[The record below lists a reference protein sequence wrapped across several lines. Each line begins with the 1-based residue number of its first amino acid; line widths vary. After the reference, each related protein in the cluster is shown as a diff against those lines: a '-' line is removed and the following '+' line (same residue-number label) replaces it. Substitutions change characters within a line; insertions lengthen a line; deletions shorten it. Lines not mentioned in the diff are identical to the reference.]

1 VKASHSLVT
10 GIISTTQKGAG
21 FVDLPE
27 KSGSKRSRAEI
38 REDSIY
44 IDVGKLKTAL
54 NGDTVEVKVKV
65 AVRDGEKKR
74 EGEVVSIIERARK
87 NYVAVIKFE
96 KNQCLALAD
105 DRKMYTNI
113 LLSRDEAKK
122 VKEDDKVYLSL
133 LPWTDP
139 NKLPEG
145 KVIRVLGKKGVNDVE
160 MESIVLESGF
170 EVGFPEAVEK
180 EAESIGQ
187 AEKVTSKE
195 EIVARRDFRDVL
207 TFTID
212 PFDAKD
218 FDDAISFRA
227 LQSTVVGKSEGVG
240 QPGSIENARAVSS
253 NNLAG
258 ESNSLKENLNVG
270 QNLSSANPS
279 LNQASTSKHSK
290 STGTSNNT
298 QLYEIG
304 VHIADVSHYVREG
317 TALDREAVKRGC
329 SIYLVD
335 RTIPM
340 LPEVLSNDLCSLKPH
355 EDKLCFSAVFVMDAQ
370 GKVHE
375 SWFGKTII
383 NSAYRFTYETAQAAI
398 EGKIDNMDKYSSG
411 FQKKEDALPAL
422 QYSKQLV
429 TLNNIA
435 KLLQKEKFSKGA
447 IEFEQEEI
455 KFKLDEN
462 GKPIGVYAK
471 ERFDAHKLVEE
482 YMLLANREVA
492 KYIFHSIKR
501 KGPKD
506 TGAIYRIHDVPD
518 REKMINLSVFV
529 KALGYDLKTKDG
541 EVTAKDFN
549 NLLNQIE
556 DTPHESLIRTAA
568 IRSMQ
573 KAIYSTKNIGHFGLA
588 FDFYTHFTSPIRRYP
603 DLLVHRILHKHLKN
617 EPFKDTEF
625 AVLDKVAASSTE
637 REIDAADAER
647 SSKKLKQV
655 EYMSSRIGQTFT
667 GTISGVTKWGIYV
680 EENETKSEGMI
691 GFRNLGDDFFHFDPK
706 TYCVSGEKTKKK
718 YTLGDQI
725 TFKVMGADLDKKSLD
740 YGLV

>member
-1 VKASHSLVT
+1 MKASHSLVT

-27 KSGSKRSRAEI
+27 KSGSKRSKAEI

-44 IDVGKLKTAL
+44 IDVGKLNTAL
-54 NGDTVEVKVKV
+54 NGDTVEVKVKSQIK
-65 AVRDGEKKR
+65 DGEKKK

-105 DRKMYTNI
+105 DRRMYTNI
-113 LLSRDEAKK
+113 MLSGDEAKK

-170 EVGFPEAVEK
+170 EVGFPEGVEK

-195 EIVARRDFRDVL
+195 EIAARRDFRDVL

-227 LQSTVVGKSEGVG
+227 LSSGKVDEIG
-240 QPGSIENARAVSS
+240 NA
-253 NNLAG
+253 
-258 ESNSLKENLNVG
+258 E
-270 QNLSSANPS
+270 
-279 LNQASTSKHSK
+279 
-290 STGTSNNT
+290 

-304 VHIADVSHYVREG
+304 IHIADVSHYVRPG
-317 TALDREAVKRGC
+317 TALDKEAVKRGC

-355 EDKLCFSAVFVMDAQ
+355 EDKLCFSAVFIMDAQ

-383 NSAYRFTYETAQAAI
+383 NSTYRFTYETAQAAI
-398 EGKIDNMDKYSSG
+398 EGTIDNMDKYSSG

-422 QYSKQLV
+422 QYGKQLV

-625 AVLDKVAASSTE
+625 AVLDKIAASSTE

-680 EENETKSEGMI
+680 EENATKSEGMI
-691 GFRNLGDDFFHFDPK
+691 GFRNLGDDFFNFDPK

-725 TFKVMGADLDKKSLD
+725 TFKVMAADLDKKTLD
-740 YGLV
+740 FGLVN